1 MKLSPRFF
9 VWLSALALL
18 AAGAQKAPTNRAA
31 MAGLNLTLQ
40 GCSLSGD
47 TLNCTVEVANPQ
59 SKAVSASLTPASV
72 QALTASGWLYQ
83 GQASAGSLRLGP
95 GGKTTLRL
103 SFRGVDNPSGLFAMI
118 QVGEARFLGVM
129 VPGAPKL
136 VAKDGYCS
144 YYAEH
149 EFDRNNDLFCHL
161 TIANDTDTDL
171 KLRLNPN
178 QSFVVTELGSRYLG
192 TNVVLGE
199 RSWDDGRI
207 VDLTVP
213 ARTTTRLGVVFDEAK
228 YGQQAYLLQKVQLI
242 RFQVGGGFLELR
254 DAPVRYC
261 GEEANRMCDSFQP
274 F

>member
-1 MKLSPRFF
+1 
-9 VWLSALALL
+9 
-18 AAGAQKAPTNRAA
+18 

-59 SKAVSASLTPASV
+59 GKAVSLSIAPASV

-118 QVGEARFLGVM
+118 QVGEARFLGVA
-129 VPGAPKL
+129 VPGAPRL
-136 VAKDGYCS
+136 AARDGYCF
-144 YYAEH
+144 Y
-149 EFDRNNDLFCHL
+149 FDSMSFQEDGRFVCHL
-161 TIANDTDTDL
+161 TVANDTDTDL
-171 KLRLNPN
+171 KLRLDPG

-192 TNVVLGE
+192 TRVVLGE
-199 RSWDDGRI
+199 RWHDYGSP

-213 ARTTTRLGVVFDEAK
+213 ARTTTRLGVVFEEARF
-228 YGQQAYLLQKVQLI
+228 GQQNYPLQKVQLI
-242 RFQVGGGFLELR
+242 RFKVGGGFLELR

-261 GEEANRMCDSFQP
+261 GAEANKKCGSSQP